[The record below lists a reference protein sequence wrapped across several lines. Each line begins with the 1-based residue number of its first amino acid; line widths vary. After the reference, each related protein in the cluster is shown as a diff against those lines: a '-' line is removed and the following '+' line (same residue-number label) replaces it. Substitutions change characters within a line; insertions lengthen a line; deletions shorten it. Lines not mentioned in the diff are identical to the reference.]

1 MAKRRTELSKLKLAE
16 LKHKLEDMPAKPEH
30 VLKKLKSLRRKD
42 DVVKEIVH
50 LECDVKQHHNL
61 ADCLRGSGNTC

>member
-16 LKHKLEDMPAKPEH
+16 LKRKLEDMPAKPEH

-42 DVVKEIVH
+42 DVVKEIVR
-50 LECDVKQHHNL
+50 LECEVKQNHNL